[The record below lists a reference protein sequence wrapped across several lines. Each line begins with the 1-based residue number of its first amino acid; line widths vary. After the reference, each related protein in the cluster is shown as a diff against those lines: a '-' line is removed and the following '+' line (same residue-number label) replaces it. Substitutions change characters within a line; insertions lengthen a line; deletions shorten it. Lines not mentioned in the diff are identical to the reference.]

1 MPGSV
6 ALTAY
11 QTVAV
16 AGLVALALLLGWLII
31 RPRRRL
37 VRYVPVGLMARRYV
51 VWRPIPRRQPAPVP
65 VVLAFHRE
73 DGAIEELERDCGL
86 HTVRAAARFAIV
98 YAEGYHGTWNAGRC
112 CGDAM
117 RAEIDESRFVRA
129 IVEDLSGLLN
139 IDRRRIY
146 ATGISNGA
154 MLCYWLACNMAN
166 EIAAIAPVNG
176 AMSGAGCAPER
187 PVAIFH
193 IQGAAADDD
202 ARPPGEAGERST
214 QAGLSAA
221 RQAIAFWRE
230 VNHLD
235 GETQA
240 DVFGGGA
247 GCTIYS
253 GVGGAPEIRFC
264 VVAGLGHPWPDE
276 PSAGAERRTRDEA
289 ARPSLSRD
297 QVNEAILRF
306 FAEHSLPEAQSRR
319 IRLGAAAASPP

>member
-1 MPGSV
+1 M

-16 AGLVALALLLGWLII
+16 AGLVALALLLGWLIM

-65 VVLAFHRE
+65 VVLAFHGE
-73 DGAIEELERDCGL
+73 GGTIEELERDCGL
-86 HTVRAAARFAIV
+86 HTARPAARFAIV

-117 RAEIDESRFVRA
+117 RGEIDEARFVRA

-139 IDRRRIY
+139 IDRRRVY

-154 MLCYWLACNMAN
+154 MLCYCLACNMAS

-176 AMSGAGCAPER
+176 GMSVAGCAPER
-187 PVAIFH
+187 PVAILH
-193 IQGAAADDD
+193 IQGADDE
-202 ARPPGEAGERST
+202 RIPGDTGERST
-214 QAGLSAA
+214 HAGLLAA
-221 RQAIAFWRE
+221 QQAIAFWRE

-235 GETQA
+235 GETEA
-240 DVFGGGA
+240 DVLGGGA
-247 GCTIYS
+247 DCTIYS
-253 GVGGAPEIRFC
+253 GAGGAPEIRFC
-264 VVAGLGHPWPDE
+264 VVAGLGHPWPGE
-276 PSAGAERRTRDEA
+276 PLAAGGERRTRDET

-297 QVNEAILRF
+297 QVNEAILGF
-306 FAEHSLPEAQSRR
+306 FAEYSLPETRSRR
-319 IRLGAAAASPP
+319 IRLGATAPPS